1 MRAAPVFLN
10 QESVVAPFPY
20 RLIFLR
26 HGETG
31 YNAENRLQG
40 QLDIALNA
48 RGREQAR
55 SVGRTL
61 RARIGAEIEQLE
73 ATGAFF
79 ASPLLRARETMDIVR
94 DAMGLKPGRYKL
106 DARLKEL
113 SFGAWEG
120 MTWREV
126 EARDPKGVK
135 ARSRDKWSFAPPRG
149 ESYAM
154 LAARLRPWL
163 DGLTADAFVV
173 AHGGS
178 ARALM
183 ALIAGVPPARAAE
196 APTAQGRALCFE
208 NGGCHWIM

>member
-1 MRAAPVFLN
+1 
-10 QESVVAPFPY
+10 VAPFPH

-26 HGETG
+26 HGETA

-48 RGREQAR
+48 RGRDQAL
-55 SVGRTL
+55 SVGKAL
-61 RARIGAEIEQLE
+61 GAVAGVEIREMD
-73 ATGAFF
+73 AAGAFF
-79 ASPLLRARETMDIVR
+79 ASPRVRAQQTMDIVR

-135 ARSRDKWSFAPPRG
+135 VRSRDKWSFAPPGG
-149 ESYAM
+149 ESYAT
-154 LAARLRPWL
+154 LAGRLHPWL

-173 AHGGS
+173 AHGGV

-183 ALIAGVPPARAAE
+183 ALIAGVAPAKAAE
-196 APTAQGRALCFE
+196 APIAQGRALCFE
-208 NGGCHWIM
+208 NGGCRRVV